1 MLNTPAMDGSD
12 PLEKSVPLTT
22 KAYPAAA
29 AAAGLQIHG
38 SGGRDQKGGRRKCG
52 YQRLGTGEQDEAKA
66 FDAVGA
72 EVLIIGADRDYSASV
87 RSWKITTT
95 DDPVPLGNQGA
106 NVRV

>member
-29 AAAGLQIHG
+29 AAGLQVHG

-52 YQRLGTGEQDEAKA
+52 YERLGTGEEHEAKA

-72 EVLIIGADRDYSASV
+72 EVLIIGADRDCSASV
-87 RSWKITTT
+87 RSWAITST
-95 DDPVPLGNQGA
+95 DDPSPSGTRA
-106 NVRV
+106 